1 VTVDE
6 ELAKLEDDIRRLKI
20 EYDAYF
26 GGGLPHPPR
35 ETLFR
40 VSAGIKKFSN
50 EMAEMN
56 FGQHFRFNQL
66 AQKYAVYSD
75 LWRKRLRNME
85 EGRGWQ
91 PEARPGK
98 ATSLFRLVASDPA
111 AEVHKLNQ
119 LYDVWVEAKRQAG
132 EQVPDVDPGV
142 FARFIC
148 DKTEQIKQRLGCERI
163 EFRVS
168 VEEGRVK
175 LKAARAE
182 PRA

>member
-1 VTVDE
+1 MTIDE
-6 ELAKLEDDIRRLKI
+6 ELSKLEDNIRRLKI
-20 EYDAYF
+20 EYDTYF

-40 VSAGIKKFSN
+40 VEAGIKKFSS
-50 EMAEMN
+50 ETAEMN

-85 EGRGWQ
+85 EGRGRQ
-91 PEARPGK
+91 PEAPAGRT
-98 ATSLFRLVASDPA
+98 ARLSRVVAGDPV
-111 AEVHKLNQ
+111 AEAHQLNQ
-119 LYDVWVEAKRQAG
+119 LFDSWMEAKRQTG
-132 EQVPDVDPGV
+132 EQVPRVDPSV

-148 DKTEQIKQRLGCERI
+148 DKAGQIKQRLGCDRV

-175 LKAARAE
+175 LKAARG
-182 PRA
+182 

>member
-1 VTVDE
+1 MTVDE

-40 VSAGIKKFSN
+40 VSAGIKRFSS
-50 EMAEMN
+50 EAAEMN

-85 EGRGWQ
+85 EGRGRQ
-91 PEARPGK
+91 AEARPGV
-98 ATSLFRLVASDPA
+98 ATSLFCVVASDPA
-111 AEVHKLNQ
+111 AEAHQLNQ
-119 LYDVWVEAKRQAG
+119 LFEIWREAKRQTG

-148 DKTEQIKQRLGCERI
+148 DKTEQIKQSLGCERV

-175 LKAARAE
+175 LKAARG
-182 PRA
+182 